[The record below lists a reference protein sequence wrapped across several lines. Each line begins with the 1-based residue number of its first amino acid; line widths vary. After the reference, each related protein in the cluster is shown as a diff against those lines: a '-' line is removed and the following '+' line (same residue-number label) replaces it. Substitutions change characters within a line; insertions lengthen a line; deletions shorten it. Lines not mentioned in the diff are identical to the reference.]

1 MAAGF
6 PMFAFG
12 MTLTQSFNGAGDT
25 ATPTRINIGVFW
37 LFEIPFAWL
46 LAEHTGLG
54 AEAIFASVLAA
65 YSLLA
70 LVSSVMFK
78 RGRWRTRRV

>member
-1 MAAGF
+1 
-6 PMFAFG
+6 

-25 ATPTRINIGVFW
+25 VTPTRINIGVFW
-37 LFEIPFAWL
+37 IFEIPMAWL
-46 LAEHTGLG
+46 LAERTNLG
-54 AEAIFASVLAA
+54 SRAVFIAVLTA

-70 LVSSVMFK
+70 LVSTIMFK